1 MTGQGAVT
9 REAGTGLPRF
19 ARNDRSGGGDAYFRV
34 LRAAA
39 PMPNW

>member
-19 ARNDRSGGGDAYFRV
+19 ARNDEFVISGF
-34 LRAAA
+34 
-39 PMPNW
+39 